1 MEAKPA
7 WPRDVGSIYRHH
19 AYSLDKWTAYA
30 RFLSDRINDLSSSKP
45 LDALRIIAKR
55 SDGVFLVA
63 IDNEYGFLLS
73 DDGKAISLVMVHDS
87 FLSRVHYEEMHDRTG
102 FDLIG
107 LYKNA
112 IRMTR
117 DDIII
122 DDMMFSYNK

>member
-1 MEAKPA
+1 ML
-7 WPRDVGSIYRHH
+7 
-19 AYSLDKWTAYA
+19 SLV
-30 RFLSDRINDLSSSKP
+30 KP
-45 LDALRIIAKR
+45 LFSAFSNFALIQSIWACC
-55 SDGVFLVA
+55 FLVA

-73 DDGKAISLVMVHDS
+73 DDGKAISPVMVHDS
-87 FLSRVHYEEMHDRTG
+87 FLLRVHYEEMHDRTG
-102 FDLIG
+102 FDLIE